1 MPPAALTAAATGV
14 LMRPRTLGA
23 MKRAAQ
29 TRKSSAHQLG
39 LPARNTSHARSPGIQ
54 VKTSAR
60 RANQHFHNHGEIR
73 QRMSMKIII
82 TCLHRRFIGQQP
94 ATRPQPKATSACVP
108 HVEAHPGAPRGT
120 NDSPDGCFDA
130 ATHSRS
136 HETGGANTQVCPPA
150 GAPISRTQQGSSPPP
165 GHSASDQIGR
175 MPKLAIPREWSEPQ
189 PKLVHHHTSGAST
202 STHETRAPQSKD
214 PKYISH
220 SLRTS

>member
-1 MPPAALTAAATGV
+1 
-14 LMRPRTLGA
+14 
-23 MKRAAQ
+23 
-29 TRKSSAHQLG
+29 
-39 LPARNTSHARSPGIQ
+39 
-54 VKTSAR
+54 
-60 RANQHFHNHGEIR
+60 
-73 QRMSMKIII
+73 MKIII

-108 HVEAHPGAPRGT
+108 HMEAHPGAPRGT

-175 MPKLAIPREWSEPQ
+175 MPKLAIPKEWSEPQ
-189 PKLVHHHTSGAST
+189 PKLVNHHISRAHKHSRNQST
-202 STHETRAPQSKD
+202 KPRPRRPAALAQNFLEDKL
-214 PKYISH
+214 H
-220 SLRTS
+220 SARLQRIDR